1 MNQSELQLLFSR
13 AERTNPSVLSV
24 YLNVDQ
30 SRQANLNRGFERQL
44 KDTMASIRNS
54 IHDPS
59 DLEKFTLAA
68 HYISDFVSAYRPVAR
83 GLVLFFDASDG
94 FFWHAEVDVQLHA
107 QARWDR
113 DLLLQPLASALDQF
127 ERYGVVLVDR
137 NNVRLLTV
145 FLGEIEELVREGFGP
160 NRVRHIKTVGTD
172 HIASAS
178 AVQRKADEQIRA
190 NLRRITKTVDSLVQ
204 TKKLNRLVLAGTPE
218 ITAELRD
225 LLPKRLSS
233 RVIGAVDVKMDAPA
247 SDVLAATRN
256 IAAEYERSTELE
268 TVKEVVTAAAKKQKA
283 VVGLEHTLRA
293 INSDRIWLLIYSED
307 FSAPGFECVQCA
319 ALLSIEKT
327 SCPYC
332 GAAVRSVNDVVER
345 AVEHALRK
353 GAKIELVTGE
363 ASASL
368 DTAGGIGAFLKAR
381 TGTIQV

>member
-145 FLGEIEELVREGFGP
+145 FLGEIEDLVREGFGP

-268 TVKEVVTAAAKKQKA
+268 TVKEVVTAAAKKAKSGRWPGTHAKGHQFRPHLA
-283 VVGLEHTLRA
+283 VDLFRGLLGAGIRVRPVRGVAFHREDIVPLLRR
-293 INSDRIWLLIYSED
+293 S
-307 FSAPGFECVQCA
+307 
-319 ALLSIEKT
+319 
-327 SCPYC
+327 
-332 GAAVRSVNDVVER
+332 RSVGQR
-345 AVEHALRK
+345 RRGTSRGPYTSQRRK
-353 GAKIELVTGE
+353 
-363 ASASL
+363 
-368 DTAGGIGAFLKAR
+368 D
-381 TGTIQV
+381 